1 MVQYTTCPE
10 EKIALR
16 KKFSHFLARGKLI
29 EEGVQRRIV
38 QARCDHLAAFALVR
52 ELLAPAALIVL
63 GAVLLFNPDS
73 ASALISKLLG
83 WCVIAF
89 AIGFGIAAIASDTGK
104 MGKGITAVILA
115 VVGGWLTNNPLA
127 LAAWI
132 GRLVGI
138 FLVVDGV
145 QDILHLRSQGQRF
158 VLPLIATVVG
168 AVLILLPMTTTR
180 LVFSVCGAVV
190 LFIGIIMLLDRL
202 RGKKQLRSG
211 DSDIIDV
218 DAL

>member
-1 MVQYTTCPE
+1 M
-10 EKIALR
+10 
-16 KKFSHFLARGKLI
+16 KKENL
-29 EEGVQRRIV
+29 
-38 QARCDHLAAFALVR
+38 FALVR

-190 LFIGIIMLLDRL
+190 LFIGILMLLDRL